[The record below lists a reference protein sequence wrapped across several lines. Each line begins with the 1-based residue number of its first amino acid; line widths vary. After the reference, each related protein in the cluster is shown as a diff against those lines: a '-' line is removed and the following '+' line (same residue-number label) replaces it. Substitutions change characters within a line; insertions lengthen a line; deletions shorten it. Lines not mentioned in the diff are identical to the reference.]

1 MEPENDKQSRKKSM
15 TMMDAE
21 TGGKELKVK
30 LLLLLRELIL
40 QKHQVII
47 N

>member
-15 TMMDAE
+15 TIMDAE

-30 LLLLLRELIL
+30 LLLLRELIL